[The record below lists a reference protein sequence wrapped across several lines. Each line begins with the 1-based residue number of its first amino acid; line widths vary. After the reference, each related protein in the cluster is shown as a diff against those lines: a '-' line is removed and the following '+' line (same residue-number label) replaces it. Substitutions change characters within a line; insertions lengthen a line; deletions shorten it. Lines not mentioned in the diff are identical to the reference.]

1 MTRFNDFLKRRGI
14 QPAALARRCG
24 LSRMTIYRVR
34 KSGTCSERT
43 KRKLVVMCRRMSCE
57 KDVTLRELFDD

>member
-1 MTRFNDFLKRRGI
+1 MTRFDDFLKTRGI

-43 KRKLVVMCRRMSCE
+43 KRKLVIVSRQLIGD
-57 KDVTLRELFDD
+57 KVTLRDLFD